1 MKRVMTIL
9 TALTISALLTACA
22 GAAPP
27 KIVSSGCLIFKPI
40 TYANAP
46 RGQERADDPGNRFDT
61 PETIAE
67 IDEHMAV
74 WERVCAR

>member
-1 MKRVMTIL
+1 MM
-9 TALTISALLTACA
+9 SAALTACA
-22 GAAPP
+22 GQERPKTVNAP
-27 KIVSSGCLIFKPI
+27 CLVFKPL

-46 RGQERADDPGNRFDT
+46 RGQERADDPGNRYDT

-74 WERVCAR
+74 WDALCGK